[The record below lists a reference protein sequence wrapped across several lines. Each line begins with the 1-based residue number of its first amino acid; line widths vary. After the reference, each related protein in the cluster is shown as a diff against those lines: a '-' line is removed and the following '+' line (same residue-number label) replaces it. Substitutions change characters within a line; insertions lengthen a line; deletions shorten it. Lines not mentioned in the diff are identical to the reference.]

1 MTVVALLSAN
11 CGYSRR
17 HAVKLSRLAA
27 SLEAEGLNVKFL
39 GINARYRAAHL
50 MASELN
56 SLINFTV
63 YQSEHRSTNYWSL
76 IGGLKD
82 DVFVYDSCGRLAYY
96 VPFPRS
102 FIPFRFV
109 ELAIRGAATG
119 DGPCGPPLSNSNN
132 QTLTVVRVRPL
143 QRHRAHHGSRHTDS
157 QTSTDY
163 L

>member
-1 MTVVALLSAN
+1 MLQ
-11 CGYSRR
+11 G
-17 HAVKLSRLAA
+17 
-27 SLEAEGLNVKFL
+27 EGLNVKVI

-56 SLINFTV
+56 SLINFTL
-63 YQSEHRSTNYWSL
+63 YQSAHRSTNYWSL

-102 FIPFRFV
+102 FVPLRFV
-109 ELAIRGAATG
+109 ELAMRGAATG
-119 DGPCGPPLSNSNN
+119 DGPCGPPLSNAS

-143 QRHRAHHGSRHTDS
+143 HNRHRPHHSSRYSDS
-157 QTSTDY
+157 QLSTDH